1 MHGRLR
7 LSVPSASVR
16 GMRYFNT
23 AGPCVPTR
31 HYMVP
36 AQERLPRA
44 RGYIEQGQYFVVHAP
59 RQTGKTTVL
68 AAMARELTASGRYA
82 ALHFSCESAEV
93 AGEDYGQ
100 AELLVMEAIRR
111 SAESAGLPDELVPP
125 ASWPDAVP
133 GSRLTRGLTEWVRN
147 CPRPLVLF
155 FDEIDALRGE
165 SLRSVLRQ
173 LRDGFTVSRGGFPHA
188 VVLCG
193 LRDVRDY
200 KAASGGDPGRLGTSS
215 PFNIKVASLRLG
227 DFTEAEVAELYGQHT
242 TETGQDF
249 TVDALERAFS
259 FTQGQPWLVNALAR
273 EVVEEM
279 GVPSDKP
286 ITAEHMEEAKER
298 LILARATH
306 LDSLAARLGEDRVRR
321 VIQPLIAGE
330 LLLPTDTYDDDLAY
344 VRDLGLVA
352 PDAPVRVANPIY
364 QEVIVR
370 VLGNNTEGQVVAA
383 PSSFRLPDGRIDMDK
398 LLCSFAEFWREN
410 GEILAT
416 ASTYP
421 EAAAQLVMMAYLHRI
436 VNGAGFIDREYGVG
450 RRRVDLLIRQPY
462 TAADGSRAVQ
472 REALE
477 LKVWRQGR
485 TDPLAEGLAQLDD
498 YLDRMELSTGTLVVF
513 DTRPQAAPVHE
524 RTAFS
529 QQTTP
534 SGRTVTLLRA

>member
-1 MHGRLR
+1 
-7 LSVPSASVR
+7 
-16 GMRYFNT
+16 MRYFNT

-68 AAMARELTASGRYA
+68 AAMARDLTASGRHA

-100 AELLVMEAIRR
+100 AELLVLEAIRR
-111 SAESAGLPDELVPP
+111 SAESAGLPDQLAPP

-133 GSRLTRGLTEWVRN
+133 GSRLTRGLTEWVRR

-155 FDEIDALRGE
+155 FDEIDALRGK

-227 DFTEAEVAELYGQHT
+227 DFTEAEVVELYGQHT

-279 GVPSDKP
+279 GVPSDTP

-321 VIQPLIAGE
+321 VIQPVIAGE

-485 TDPLAEGLAQLDD
+485 TDPLTEGLAQLDD